1 MAVHSSKKVIY
12 AALAGNT
19 LIAIS
24 KYAAAGFTGSAAMLS
39 EAVHSTVDTGN
50 QALLLY
56 GLKRAARPAD
66 AEHPFGHGLQL
77 YFWVFVVAV
86 LIFGVGAG
94 LSLYHGI
101 ERVRHSHPIENAY
114 VSYIVFGLAMAFEGL
129 VWVVAYRAFKHSQG
143 QLGWLAA
150 MRRSKDPVV
159 FTVLLEDSAAMLGLI
174 VAMAGVALS
183 QAFDLPILDGAAS
196 IIIGLILAATA
207 AFLAYEAQS
216 LLTGEAV
223 DPEIRADI
231 RRIAAAE
238 PGVAGTNEVLTM
250 HFGPREVLVTLS
262 LEFADEL
269 SATTVEN
276 TVSAIERRIRMAHPQ
291 VSRVFVEAQSLLAH
305 QKSAALAHRA
315 RPANVSAAAADA
327 GERGQTLA
335 EAPSASPDADR

>member
-1 MAVHSSKKVIY
+1 MAVHSSKTVIY
-12 AALAGNT
+12 AALAGNM

-24 KYAAAGFTGSAAMLS
+24 KYAAAWFTGSAAMLS

-66 AEHPFGHGLQL
+66 PEHPFGHGLQL

-94 LSLYHGI
+94 LSLFHGI
-101 ERVRHSHPIENAY
+101 EKISHPHPIENAY
-114 VSYIVFGLAMAFEGL
+114 VSYIVLGLAMAFEGV
-129 VWVVAYRAFKHSQG
+129 VWVVAFREFRRTQG
-143 QLGWLAA
+143 ERGWLSA

-174 VAMAGVALS
+174 VAAAGVALS
-183 QAFDLPILDGAAS
+183 QALDLPFLDGVAS
-196 IIIGLILAATA
+196 VIIGLILAATA

-223 DPEIRADI
+223 DPEVRVDI

-238 PGVAGTNEVLTM
+238 PGVVGTNEVLTM
-250 HFGPREVLVTLS
+250 HFGPREALVTLS

-269 SATTVEN
+269 SATGVEN
-276 TVSAIERRIRMAHPQ
+276 AVSAIERRIRTAHPQ

-305 QKSAALAHRA
+305 RSAARA
-315 RPANVSAAAADA
+315 SRPGIVSADA
-327 GERGQTLA
+327 A
-335 EAPSASPDADR
+335 EASE

>member
-1 MAVHSSKKVIY
+1 MATTHSSKTVIY
-12 AALAGNT
+12 AALAGNS
-19 LIAIS
+19 LIALS
-24 KYAAAGFTGSAAMLS
+24 KYGAAWFTGSAAMLS

-50 QALLLY
+50 QVLLLY

-66 AEHPFGHGLQL
+66 PEHPFGHGLQL

-94 LSLYHGI
+94 LSLFHGI
-101 ERVRHSHPIENAY
+101 QKVLQPHPIENAV
-114 VSYIVFGLAMAFEGL
+114 VSYIVLGLAMVFEAY
-129 VWVVAYRAFKHSQG
+129 VWIVAYRAFRHSQG
-143 QLGWLAA
+143 EFRWLAA

-159 FTVLLEDSAAMLGLI
+159 FTVLLEDSAAMLGLV

-183 QAFDLPILDGAAS
+183 QGLDLPILDGVAS

-223 DPEIRADI
+223 DPEVRADI
-231 RRIAAAE
+231 RRIVATE
-238 PGVAGTNEVLTM
+238 PGVAGTNELLTM

-262 LEFADEL
+262 LEFTDTL
-269 SATTVEN
+269 SATEVEVA
-276 TVSAIERRIRMAHPQ
+276 VSSIERRIRAAHPQ

-305 QKSAALAHRA
+305 QDATLAGRSRAAD
-315 RPANVSAAAADA
+315 VSASTAD
-327 GERGQTLA
+327 
-335 EAPSASPDADR
+335 

>member
-12 AALAGNT
+12 AALLGNT
-19 LIAIS
+19 LIAVS
-24 KYAAAGFTGSAAMLS
+24 KYGAAWFTGSAAMLS

-66 AEHPFGHGLQL
+66 ADHPFGHGLQL

-101 ERVRHSHPIENAY
+101 EKVRHPQPIENAY
-114 VSYIVFGLAMAFEGL
+114 VSYVVLSLAMVFEAY
-129 VWVVAYRAFKHSQG
+129 VWVVAFREFRRSQG
-143 QLGWLAA
+143 DLGPFAA

-174 VAMAGVALS
+174 VALVGVALS
-183 QAFDLPILDGAAS
+183 QAFDLPILDGVAS
-196 IIIGLILAATA
+196 IVIGLILAATA

-223 DPEIRADI
+223 DPEVRADI
-231 RRIAAAE
+231 RRIAASE
-238 PGVAGTNEVLTM
+238 PGVAGINEVLTM
-250 HFGPREVLVTLS
+250 HFGPHEVLVTLS
-262 LEFADEL
+262 LEFADKL
-269 SATTVEN
+269 FATAVEN
-276 TVSAIERRIRMAHPQ
+276 AVSAIERRIRTAHPE

-305 QKSAALAHRA
+305 RAAALARRTDLVDVPA
-315 RPANVSAAAADA
+315 AASSEQDQALGEDRPAARS
-327 GERGQTLA
+327 T
-335 EAPSASPDADR
+335 

>member
-1 MAVHSSKKVIY
+1 MATTHSSKTVIY
-12 AALAGNT
+12 AALAGNS
-19 LIAIS
+19 LIALS
-24 KYAAAGFTGSAAMLS
+24 KYGAAWFTGSAAMLS

-50 QALLLY
+50 QVLLLY

-66 AEHPFGHGLQL
+66 PEHPFGHGLQL

-94 LSLYHGI
+94 LSLFHGI
-101 ERVRHSHPIENAY
+101 QKVLQPHPIENAV
-114 VSYIVFGLAMAFEGL
+114 VSYIVLGLAMVFEAY
-129 VWVVAYRAFKHSQG
+129 VWIVAYRAFRHSQG
-143 QLGWLAA
+143 EFRWLAA

-159 FTVLLEDSAAMLGLI
+159 FTVLLEDSAAMLGLV

-183 QAFDLPILDGAAS
+183 QGLDLPILDGVAS

-223 DPEIRADI
+223 DPEVRADI
-231 RRIAAAE
+231 RRIVATE
-238 PGVAGTNEVLTM
+238 PGVAGTNELLTM

-262 LEFADEL
+262 LEFTDTL
-269 SATTVEN
+269 SATEVEVA
-276 TVSAIERRIRMAHPQ
+276 VSSIERRIRAAHPQ

-305 QKSAALAHRA
+305 QDATLAGRS
-315 RPANVSAAAADA
+315 RAADI
-327 GERGQTLA
+327 
-335 EAPSASPDADR
+335 SASTAD

>member
-1 MAVHSSKKVIY
+1 MATTHSSKAVIY
-12 AALAGNT
+12 AALAGNA

-24 KYAAAGFTGSAAMLS
+24 KYAAAWFTGSAAMLS

-50 QALLLY
+50 QGLLLY

-94 LSLYHGI
+94 LSLFHGI
-101 ERVRHSHPIENAY
+101 EKVLQPHPVENAY
-114 VSYIVFGLAMAFEGL
+114 VSYIVLGLAMVFEAY
-129 VWVVAYRAFKHSQG
+129 VWIVAYRAFSQSQG
-143 QLGWLAA
+143 EYGWLAA

-183 QAFDLPILDGAAS
+183 QAFDLPILDGVAS

-223 DPEIRADI
+223 DPEVRADI
-231 RRIAAAE
+231 RRIAAGE
-238 PGVAGTNEVLTM
+238 PGVAGTNELLTM
-250 HFGPREVLVTLS
+250 HFGPHEVLVTLS
-262 LEFADEL
+262 LEFAESL
-269 SATTVEN
+269 SATEVEVA
-276 TVSAIERRIRMAHPQ
+276 VSGIERRIRAAHPQ
-291 VSRVFVEAQSLLAH
+291 ISRVFVEAQSLLAH
-305 QKSAALAHRA
+305 QNATHASRS
-315 RPANVSAAAADA
+315 RPTDI
-327 GERGQTLA
+327 
-335 EAPSASPDADR
+335 SASTAD

>member
-1 MAVHSSKKVIY
+1 MAVHSSKTVIY
-12 AALAGNT
+12 AALIGNT

-24 KYAAAGFTGSAAMLS
+24 KYAAAWFTGSSAMLS

-56 GLKRAARPAD
+56 GLKRAARPANP
-66 AEHPFGHGLQL
+66 EHPFGHGLQL

-94 LSLYHGI
+94 LSLFHGI
-101 ERVRHSHPIENAY
+101 EKVRHPHPIENALA
-114 VSYIVFGLAMAFEGL
+114 LAMAFEGV
-129 VWVVAYRAFKHSQG
+129 VWVVAFREFKRSQG
-143 QLGWLAA
+143 KFGWLAP
-150 MRRSKDPVV
+150 MQRSKDPVV
-159 FTVLLEDSAAMLGLI
+159 FTVLLEDSAAMLGLL

-183 QAFDLPILDGAAS
+183 QTLDLPVLDGIAS

-223 DPEIRADI
+223 DPEVRADI

-238 PGVAGTNEVLTM
+238 PGVVGVNELLTM

-269 SATTVEN
+269 SATAIEEA
-276 TVSAIERRIRMAHPQ
+276 VSDIERRIKSAHSQ

-305 QKSAALAHRA
+305 RRAAR
-315 RPANVSAAAADA
+315 VDQI
-327 GERGQTLA
+327 E
-335 EAPSASPDADR
+335 DRDEPNM